1 MADINDPA
9 TADQLLQKAVDSF
22 TAAET
27 ETEPK
32 RTWLIREAQAAS
44 SIATGL
50 YMRLKV
56 REDVLDDM
64 DDHHDE
70 SSVGRSIAD
79 AFPMR

>member
-9 TADQLLQKAVDSF
+9 TADRLLQQALDSF

-32 RTWLIREAQAAS
+32 RTWLIRESQAAS
-44 SIATGL
+44 SLATGIF
-50 YMRLKV
+50 MRLKF
-56 REDVLDDM
+56 RDDVLDDM

-70 SSVGRSIAD
+70 SSVGRNIAD
-79 AFPMR
+79 AFPWR